1 MSLAGQPIIILKEGS
16 ERTKGRQAQQNNITA
31 SSAIAEAV
39 RSTLG
44 PRGMDKMLVD
54 SLGDVVITNDGATI
68 LEELDVEHP
77 AAKLIIQVAK
87 SQDKEVGDGTTTAV
101 VVAGELLKL
110 GDELLEKKVH
120 GTKIV
125 QGYKLA
131 AKKAQELL
139 DQVAIKVDKTD
150 KDLLVKIA
158 HTALNSKAVH
168 TAKDKIAE
176 LAVSSILAIMDE
188 TDGSTEADLDQIK
201 IIQKQGL
208 SLAQSHL
215 VEGVIIDKD
224 VLHAGM
230 PKTVEG
236 AKIALVNANIEV
248 EKTEFDAE
256 IRISDP
262 NSIQSFLDQEENAIR
277 EMVDK
282 IINAG
287 ANVVICQ
294 KGVDDLAQHF
304 MAKAGI
310 MAVRR
315 VKKSDMTKIAKATGA
330 RIVSSLKELS
340 DSDLGDAGKV
350 YEEKLG
356 DDTYIYVSEAP
367 NPKSVSVILR
377 GSSKYAT
384 DEAERAFTDA
394 LSVVRNAVEDGEMV
408 PGGGF
413 PEIYLSGE
421 LEKFADTLTGKE
433 RLAVKA
439 FADSLMV
446 IPTTLAENAGLDP
459 LDIVAQLKAAYA
471 EGKKNIGL
479 DLSQHNVGV
488 LGKPGDMLSL
498 GILEPIRVK
507 RQALKSA
514 SEASE
519 LILRIDDV
527 IAVKGGGDGPAP
539 DMGGMPPGMGGIPPG
554 MGGMPP
560 GMM

>member
-1 MSLAGQPIIILKEGS
+1 
-16 ERTKGRQAQQNNITA
+16 
-31 SSAIAEAV
+31 
-39 RSTLG
+39 
-44 PRGMDKMLVD
+44 
-54 SLGDVVITNDGATI
+54 
-68 LEELDVEHP
+68 
-77 AAKLIIQVAK
+77 
-87 SQDKEVGDGTTTAV
+87 
-101 VVAGELLKL
+101 
-110 GDELLEKKVH
+110 
-120 GTKIV
+120 
-125 QGYKLA
+125 
-131 AKKAQELL
+131 
-139 DQVAIKVDKTD
+139 
-150 KDLLVKIA
+150 
-158 HTALNSKAVH
+158 
-168 TAKDKIAE
+168 
-176 LAVSSILAIMDE
+176 MDE

-488 LGKPGDMLSL
+488 LGKPGDMISL

-519 LILRIDDV
+519 LILRIDDS
-527 IAVKGGGDGPAP
+527 AP
-539 DMGGMPPGMGGIPPG
+539 G
-554 MGGMPP
+554 
-560 GMM
+560 